1 MSARSRL
8 VDWLSRPPPERAAR
22 GALVAAARTMRVG
35 AEAIDPAYERWQDEA
50 WGYYDRLGE
59 YRFAVAWL
67 AGMVSRIRLVAAI
80 PGAPGDEPE
89 TIDDGPAAAYVA
101 ELAGGIG
108 GQAEMLDTLATML
121 TVVGEGWIV
130 GEGDPGTYAWQV
142 RSADEIRKGGKVPGL
157 AGPATQVLTDKSSTR
172 KLDWRTLPADSLVV
186 RVWRPHKRLRHLADS
201 PTHASL
207 GALRELEL
215 NARYIQAVYLSR
227 LASAGMVLLPTE
239 ASLPGRADVPDD
251 APDPFV
257 WEWIE
262 TAREAIANPGSASAV
277 VPIPMRLPAD
287 LIDKPRYMDFTTEL
301 DASILDKRESAL
313 KRLATGLDLPAEV
326 LTGLGS
332 ANHWTAWQIEEQALK
347 AHIAPPVELICHSL
361 TVGYLQPRLA
371 AAGEN
376 PAGFLVW
383 YDPSELTVRPDR
395 SEDAVQ
401 LYDRA
406 EITGD
411 ALRRE
416 TGFDESDA
424 PDDQPAQVLAAL
436 ARNPASASWAYP
448 QWTGSP
454 APAPEPGAAGGVPS
468 PPPAAP
474 PTPAGPPPTRN
485 AAPPPP
491 GPNGARPR

>member
-1 MSARSRL
+1 VSARTRL
-8 VDWLSRPPPERAAR
+8 VDWLSRPPLPRTLP
-22 GALVAAARTMRVG
+22 GGLVAAARTMRVG
-35 AEAIDPAYERWQDEA
+35 GELIDPQYERWQDEA

-59 YRFAVAWL
+59 YRFAVQWL
-67 AGMVSRIRLVAAI
+67 AGMISRIRLVAAR
-80 PGAPGDEPE
+80 PGEPGDEPE
-89 TIDDGPAAAYVA
+89 TVLDGPAAAYVA

-108 GQAEMLDTLATML
+108 GQAEMLDTLASML

-130 GEGDPGTYAWQV
+130 GEGIPGAYAWQV
-142 RSADEIRKGGKVPGL
+142 RSADEIRKGGKVPGQP
-157 AGPATQVLTDKSSTR
+157 GPGTQVLSDASSSR

-186 RVWRPHKRLRHLADS
+186 RVWRPHKRLRYLADS

-207 GALRELEL
+207 GALRELDL
-215 NARYIQAVYLSR
+215 NGRYIQAVYLSR
-227 LASAGMVLLPTE
+227 LASAGMVLLPNE
-239 ASLPGRADVPDD
+239 ATLPGRDDIPDD

-262 TAREAIANPGSASAV
+262 VAREAIANPGSASAV

-287 LIDKPRYMDFTTEL
+287 LIDKPRYMDFTTAMDEQ
-301 DASILDKRESAL
+301 ILDKRESAL

-361 TVGYLQPRLA
+361 TVGYLAPRLV
-371 AAGEN
+371 AAGQD
-376 PAGFLVW
+376 PSGFLVW

-395 SEDAVQ
+395 SADAVQ

-416 TGFDESDA
+416 TGFDASDA
-424 PDDQPAQVLAAL
+424 PDDQAAQILAAL
-436 ARNPASASWAYP
+436 ARNPSSATWAYP
-448 QWTGSP
+448 KLTGEE
-454 APAPEPGAAGGVPS
+454 APAAEPGTAGGTAEPPPVAPATGPPGTRNA
-468 PPPAAP
+468 PPPA
-474 PTPAGPPPTRN
+474 
-485 AAPPPP
+485 
-491 GPNGARPR
+491 PNGSRPR